1 MTNMPRRTGDSRKP
15 QWLKGLRNIDAGV
28 AGHRLGTALA
38 PPGSMLRVLTGFC
51 FLVLLG
57 GCYNPRYPSETP
69 GAEPLP
75 HETGSSQETSAGDRR
90 NAAAASGSSV
100 TRE

>member
-1 MTNMPRRTGDSRKP
+1 M
-15 QWLKGLRNIDAGV
+15 
-28 AGHRLGTALA
+28 RLL
-38 PPGSMLRVLTGFC
+38 LTGFC

-75 HETGSSQETSAGDRR
+75 RETGSSQETSAGDRR